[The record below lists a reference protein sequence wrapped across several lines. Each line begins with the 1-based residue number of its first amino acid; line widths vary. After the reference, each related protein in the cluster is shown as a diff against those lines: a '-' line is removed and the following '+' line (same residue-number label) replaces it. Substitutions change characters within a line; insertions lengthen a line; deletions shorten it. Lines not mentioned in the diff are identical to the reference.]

1 MPNQAIVSIRIEGNS
16 EPNIASPSP
25 SVGAQIPSPS
35 LLEQQTL
42 SQQLGQTR
50 QVSSSIPQHLSLQQM
65 PMLNYHIAQRSPSV
79 SRTIQVQQHQGQYGN
94 VLEQQAGMYGAIKFG
109 DSSSVQQNIS
119 RAALLGQSGHLPIHI
134 TLQLEP
140 QPSYWQLPRYSFL
153 PYYLLVYLV
162 PRIVYNK
169 FHSVVAFLPTVAT
182 VLSPEDVS
190 MDSSSRSAGEML
202 DRLTLTYNRTR
213 QASITTELIEI
224 ISGASALE
232 AAK

>member
-1 MPNQAIVSIRIEGNS
+1 MPNQAIVSIRIEGTRTSLNQITNIISNS

-162 PRIVYNK
+162 PPRQQSGLVEASQCHPGSYGQQLQGMRVMESLN
-169 FHSVVAFLPTVAT
+169 
-182 VLSPEDVS
+182 LSSQMRANPALYAQQLS
-190 MDSSSRSAGEML
+190 NPG
-202 DRLTLTYNRTR
+202 
-213 QASITTELIEI
+213 QI
-224 ISGASALE
+224 IQ
-232 AAK
+232 

>member
-1 MPNQAIVSIRIEGNS
+1 
-16 EPNIASPSP
+16 
-25 SVGAQIPSPS
+25 
-35 LLEQQTL
+35 
-42 SQQLGQTR
+42 
-50 QVSSSIPQHLSLQQM
+50 
-65 PMLNYHIAQRSPSV
+65 MLNYHIAQRSPSV

-162 PRIVYNK
+162 PVRMSQTRVSNC
-169 FHSVVAFLPTVAT
+169 FFLC
-182 VLSPEDVS
+182 
-190 MDSSSRSAGEML
+190 
-202 DRLTLTYNRTR
+202 TLY
-213 QASITTELIEI
+213 SIFSLQQEC
-224 ISGASALE
+224 
-232 AAK
+232 